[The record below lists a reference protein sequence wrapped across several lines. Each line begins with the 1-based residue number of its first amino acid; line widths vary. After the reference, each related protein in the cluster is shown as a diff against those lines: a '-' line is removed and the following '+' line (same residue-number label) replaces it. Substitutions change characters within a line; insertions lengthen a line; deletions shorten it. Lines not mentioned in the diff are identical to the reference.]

1 MSILTTA
8 AASTLPGLPIVWKDF
23 QAANQPKRKSSQLKL
38 LNPSRDHVESVIAY
52 NYHRDSHDELN
63 DWKSFGARGHESCGS
78 AGTQF
83 DRLGA
88 FENPNTPSKESPPQ
102 PSGPFLSIDILV

>member
-8 AASTLPGLPIVWKDF
+8 AASALPGLPLVWKDF
-23 QAANQPKRKSSQLKL
+23 QAANQPKRNSSLLKY

-52 NYHRDSHDELN
+52 NHHRDSHDELN
-63 DWKSFGARGHESCGS
+63 HSKSCGACGRELCGS

-83 DRLGA
+83 GHWGA
-88 FENPNTPSKESPPQ
+88 LENPNTPSKESPPQ
-102 PSGPFLSIDILV
+102 SSGPLLSIDILV

>member
-52 NYHRDSHDELN
+52 N
-63 DWKSFGARGHESCGS
+63 
-78 AGTQF
+78 
-83 DRLGA
+83 
-88 FENPNTPSKESPPQ
+88 TPSKESPPQ

>member
-8 AASTLPGLPIVWKDF
+8 AASTLPGLPIVWKEF
-23 QAANQPKRKSSQLKL
+23 QAANQPKRNSSQLRL

-52 NYHRDSHDELN
+52 NHPSDLYDEL
-63 DWKSFGARGHESCGS
+63 DHSKSCGACGREFCGT

-88 FENPNTPSKESPPQ
+88 SDNPNTPTKESPPQ
-102 PSGPFLSIDILV
+102 PSGPLLSIDILV